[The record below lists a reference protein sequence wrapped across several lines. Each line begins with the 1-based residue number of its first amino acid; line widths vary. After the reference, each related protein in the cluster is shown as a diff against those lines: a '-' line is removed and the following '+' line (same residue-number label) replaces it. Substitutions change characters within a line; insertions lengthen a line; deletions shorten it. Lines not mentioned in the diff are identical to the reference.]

1 MKTLL
6 DFNFPFIEIFH
17 LSNDNNLKRFIFE
30 FEKADKR
37 DVNLG
42 LVIQIRMKNRQ
53 TGKFSKNRFLIGH
66 NSSGKNRN
74 LRPKISRI

>member
-1 MKTLL
+1 MASGVVLV
-6 DFNFPFIEIFH
+6 
-17 LSNDNNLKRFIFE
+17 
-30 FEKADKR
+30 ADYE
-37 DVNLG
+37 NLG
-42 LVIQIRMKNRQ
+42 LVIKIRMKNRQ